1 MRRIEFLRRDMNMS
15 QRDFGAY
22 VGVDASYICNAERN
36 GLLYP
41 EHRKRIAEKLDLED
55 KGDSL
60 LDPITEVK
68 AVS

>member
-1 MRRIEFLRRDMNMS
+1 MKMS